1 MDIRNGKYLDSNDQP
16 ITEFY
21 EMVDELD
28 KRLNYDKENTSL
40 PDNPDYKAINEYV
53 ASVNEKV
60 VKGEY

>member
-1 MDIRNGKYLDSNDQP
+1 MDIRAGKYLDDNDQP
-16 ITEFY
+16 LPEFY

-28 KRLNYDKENTSL
+28 KRLNYAKENTSL

-60 VKGEY
+60 IKGEY